1 MEKSP
6 NKKSKKISN
15 QNCINTNYDSTRKI
29 THVTETISEK
39 MACST
44 ISENNSLQLQI
55 NPTDMLH
62 AEETIIALRKCE
74 SSPSKVFSILKNEKD
89 YKSNMKE
96 TPAKN
101 ESLLNEIDIS
111 ETPNSSK
118 TGIENLTNLSSK
130 ISALIT
136 SGERQ
141 ILKSN
146 QNLCIENSTTKK
158 LKQKPNVVDIQHLR
172 SSLVSF
178 KPTKSIKHSSMLQ
191 KRQKSLTI
199 NEKLVVQLEAKRQ
212 RMIAKFREIPKT
224 NLSKEK
230 SQQGKI
236 IFKGKN
242 NTSFK
247 KKSNQYKYIQKNES
261 KFNEKKKKK
270 KKKKKMEESHNINNG
285 NISSNNNNDN
295 KYNNSNDYDLGVN
308 NNNINNGKANNDITN
323 DNNDKNA
330 KLKQISTNNNSK
342 SEIYNS
348 ENSKQKDIIDYNVQ
362 NNENNE
368 QIFEITNHVK
378 SSTEIKDDPKN
389 IKIAIENNKIENQ
402 MNNNS
407 KVIEKETKETIKLD
421 ATKNLEAKHVQDRI
435 STEVEKCENKKY
447 DIVTSNENKFN
458 DIKNEHSSNEEDTRE
473 LKGYLKNI
481 KDNDKQKIISLKS
494 KVDQIKRD
502 LFSDEEEVLK
512 KEETNFSANQKDNIR
527 TEVLDTIK
535 NTDIENNDSEN
546 PKSLSCVLQCLQ
558 LVPTCKHDCKIE
570 SQCTKYNRKM
580 DLNVTIP
587 NSVEYHFLH
596 DEVTSFKKRR
606 RRYSNHELELQ
617 INIVLND
624 QNYDENVKVMT
635 ATDYEEIFNLPP
647 KSRKRLGNRKS
658 PIKHENSCET
668 SNKISIDTL
677 TTKNVHAKPLA
688 TSSPLEKPLTS
699 TIKKSTIKTTTMNEK
714 NIEIQHNNKK
724 RLKIDKIRE
733 DNKGNYIPKNIFLLI

>member
-1 MEKSP
+1 LNQKQKSLMNYKKNKIMIVKKNCQYLKSQLIKIQKKLKKSMQICQKEDNNNKINSNKEVTRSIDNINNSV
-6 NKKSKKISN
+6 NKKANRSKITKSNVVISSTKKN
-15 QNCINTNYDSTRKI
+15 KCNLRTSKNKNIVVPEENEKKNVQNARNKCIVGKWNATESTITKSIDSTNNFSNVKKDDVNVQI
-29 THVTETISEK
+29 CTIK
-39 MACST
+39 
-44 ISENNSLQLQI
+44 NNSLQLQI

-247 KKSNQYKYIQKNES
+247 KKSNQYKYIQKNE
-261 KFNEKKKKK
+261 
-270 KKKKKMEESHNINNG
+270 
-285 NISSNNNNDN
+285 
-295 KYNNSNDYDLGVN
+295 
-308 NNNINNGKANNDITN
+308 
-323 DNNDKNA
+323 NA
-330 KLKQISTNNNSK
+330 KLKQISTTNSNNNSK
-342 SEIYNS
+342 NEIYNS

-368 QIFEITNHVK
+368 QIFEITNHV
-378 SSTEIKDDPKN
+378 STEIKDDPKN
-389 IKIAIENNKIENQ
+389 IKIPIENNKIENQ

-435 STEVEKCENKKY
+435 SMEVEKCENKKY

-473 LKGYLKNI
+473 LKGYLKNV

-527 TEVLDTIK
+527 T
-535 NTDIENNDSEN
+535 
-546 PKSLSCVLQCLQ
+546 
-558 LVPTCKHDCKIE
+558 
-570 SQCTKYNRKM
+570 
-580 DLNVTIP
+580 
-587 NSVEYHFLH
+587 
-596 DEVTSFKKRR
+596 KRR

-624 QNYDENVKVMT
+624 QNYDENVKT
-635 ATDYEEIFNLPP
+635 EKRQCTTDPQ
-647 KSRKRLGNRKS
+647 
-658 PIKHENSCET
+658 T
-668 SNKISIDTL
+668 
-677 TTKNVHAKPLA
+677 
-688 TSSPLEKPLTS
+688 
-699 TIKKSTIKTTTMNEK
+699 
-714 NIEIQHNNKK
+714 
-724 RLKIDKIRE
+724 
-733 DNKGNYIPKNIFLLI
+733 

>member
-1 MEKSP
+1 
-6 NKKSKKISN
+6 
-15 QNCINTNYDSTRKI
+15 
-29 THVTETISEK
+29 

-55 NPTDMLH
+55 NPTDVLH
-62 AEETIIALRKCE
+62 TEETIIALRKCE

-89 YKSNMKE
+89 CKSNMKE

-101 ESLLNEIDIS
+101 ETLLNEIDIS

-136 SGERQ
+136 SGDRQ

-158 LKQKPNVVDIQHLR
+158 LKQKPNIVDIQHLR
-172 SSLVSF
+172 SSLVNF

-230 SQQGKI
+230 TQQGRI

-247 KKSNQYKYIQKNES
+247 KKSNQYKYIQKNEN

-270 KKKKKMEESHNINNG
+270 KKKKKMEESHNINNS
-285 NISSNNNNDN
+285 NINTSNNNDN
-295 KYNNSNDYDLGVN
+295 KYSNSNDYDLGINN
-308 NNNINNGKANNDITN
+308 NNNINNGKANHEINDN
-323 DNNDKNA
+323 NNDKNA
-330 KLKQISTNNNSK
+330 KLKQFSTNNNSK

-348 ENSKQKDIIDYNVQ
+348 ENSKQKDIID
-362 NNENNE
+362 NNEL
-368 QIFEITNHVK
+368 IFEITNHVP
-378 SSTEIKDDPKN
+378 TETKDDPKN
-389 IKIAIENNKIENQ
+389 IIKIAVENNKIENQ
-402 MNNNS
+402 INNNS
-407 KVIEKETKETIKLD
+407 KVMEKETKENIKLD
-421 ATKNLEAKHVQDRI
+421 ATKNLEAKQIQDRI
-435 STEVEKCENKKY
+435 NTEVEKYENKKY
-447 DIVTSNENKFN
+447 DIVTLNENKYNNIKN

-473 LKGYLKNI
+473 LKGYLKNV
-481 KDNDKQKIISLKS
+481 KDNDKQKIILLKS

-512 KEETNFSANQKDNIR
+512 KEETNLSAKQKDNIS

-677 TTKNVHAKPLA
+677 AMKNVHEKPLA
-688 TSSPLEKPLTS
+688 TSSPLEKPFTS
-699 TIKKSTIKTTTMNEK
+699 TIKKSTIKTATMNEK
-714 NIEIQHNNKK
+714 NIEVQHNNKK

-733 DNKGNYIPKNIFLLI
+733 DNKGNYIP